1 MARRKNARI
10 ENVSRA
16 RTLVIA
22 SMFQAALM
30 GCASTPA
37 DSQVTTSKRDLK
49 PTEIVRLLEACRR
62 QHAAD
67 FSRESLAGLMRDA
80 GDARRFAEQQRQ
92 RRESMRRA
100 MDTYNRGVCLIHGAF
115 TLKEQRDG
123 NLQPVE
129 DADGEPL
136 EFEYLGS
143 GFLVDD
149 RGCVLTNRHVAE
161 PWWNN
166 DAVAPLIARG
176 LVPEFTR
183 LTATFPGHAPK
194 DVDPDTVRT
203 SRDGVDLAVLVVTVD
218 AVPVLPLYE
227 GDARGLRGQGVMLLG
242 YPTGLSALLARAE
255 PEVAEEAM
263 NAAVDTASLIRE
275 LSARNGIA
283 PLATHGTLND
293 VTDGKLIYDAVTT
306 SGGSGGPVF
315 GPDGTVIGVNFAMMR
330 GFQGSNFGVPIRFAR
345 PLLDRLTEE

>member
-1 MARRKNARI
+1 MSCVLTI
-10 ENVSRA
+10 GVS
-16 RTLVIA
+16 L
-22 SMFQAALM
+22 S
-30 GCASTPA
+30 GCAYPREAASGANSVTVA
-37 DSQVTTSKRDLK
+37 DGDELRA
-49 PTEIVRLLEACRR
+49 LLEECRR
-62 QHAAD
+62 QHA
-67 FSRESLAGLMRDA
+67 SHVSPESLAGLKRDA
-80 GDARRFAEQQRQ
+80 GDARRFAEQQR
-92 RRESMRRA
+92 RHREGMQRA

-115 TLKEQRDG
+115 TMKEERDG
-123 NLQPVE
+123 RLQPVE

-136 EFEYLGS
+136 DFEYLGS
-143 GFLVDD
+143 GFLVSD
-149 RGCVLTNRHVAE
+149 RGWVLTNRHVAE

-166 DAVAPLIARG
+166 DAIAPLIARG
-176 LVPEFTR
+176 LVPKFTR
-183 LTATFPGHAPK
+183 LTATFPGRTPT
-194 DVDPDTVRT
+194 DVDPGTVRT
-203 SRDGVDLAVLVVTVD
+203 SHDGVDLAVFVVTID
-218 AVPVLPLYE
+218 AVHALPLSE
-227 GDARGLRGQGVMLLG
+227 GNARDLRGQGVMLLG

-255 PEVAEEAM
+255 PEVAEEAIT
-263 NAAVDTASLIRE
+263 AAMDTASLIRE

>member
-1 MARRKNARI
+1 MLRRTWTQKNALLSYVAI
-10 ENVSRA
+10 A
-16 RTLVIA
+16 LPLVIG
-22 SMFQAALM
+22 LI
-30 GCASTPA
+30 GCATSQR
-37 DSQVTTSKRDLK
+37 DSQVATNGTSSRQAELLS
-49 PTEIVRLLEACRR
+49 LLEACRR

-143 GFLVDD
+143 GFLVGD

-203 SRDGVDLAVLVVTVD
+203 SRDGVDLAMFIVTTE
-218 AVPVLPLYE
+218 AVPVLPLLE
-227 GDARGLRGQGVMLLG
+227 GDSHDLRGQGVMLLG

-255 PEVAEEAM
+255 PEIAEEAM

-345 PLLDRLTEE
+345 PLLDRLTEK